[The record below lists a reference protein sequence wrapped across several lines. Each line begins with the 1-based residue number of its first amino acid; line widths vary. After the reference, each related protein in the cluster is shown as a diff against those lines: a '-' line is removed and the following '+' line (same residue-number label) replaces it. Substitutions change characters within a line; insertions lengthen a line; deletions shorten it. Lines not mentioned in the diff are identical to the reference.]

1 MDRLKSLDLTALGGH
16 VLEAPSG
23 RTLRRLE
30 HALALY
36 VAYRVGREVVRL
48 GPSGL
53 KKAITG
59 LVLRGEPSPLART
72 LVAVAY
78 GGACQALAL
87 PPLGWLAGW
96 AHVQA

>member
-59 LVLRGEPSPLART
+59 LVLRGEPSRAYFGGCRLRGCVPGLGLA
-72 LVAVAY
+72 AP
-78 GGACQALAL
+78 G
-87 PPLGWLAGW
+87 LAGW
-96 AHVQA
+96 AHVQV